1 MIEQIIRSSLRRRP
15 LVLLTAFIVFV
26 YGALVGGKLPID
38 VFPDLDRPV
47 VAVLT
52 EGHGL
57 GAEEIEVQVTAPL
70 ELALSG
76 APGVE
81 RVRSVSKQGLSIIWV
96 EFGWAAD
103 IFNARQVVSE
113 RIQESQGVLPPEAV
127 PVLGPI
133 SSIMGEIMLV
143 GLRGEGASPTELR
156 RVADTVIRPRLLA
169 IPGVSVVAV
178 VGGERERLTVA
189 VDLATLHRF
198 DLTSGEI
205 AAAIERANVP
215 SEGGVIPAGP
225 REILVRT
232 MHPIRDRA
240 ALAQIPVPVG
250 AAAGGGVVPL
260 GEVARIETGGDI
272 TRRGDAGVNGEPAV
286 ILSIQKQ
293 PHADT
298 MTLTAA
304 LEQELA
310 ALRTVVP
317 PGFSI
322 DHDLFRQSEFI
333 ARSVDNIIH
342 AIAVGA
348 ILITFVLVLF
358 LRNIRTTVIT
368 LITIPLSL
376 AVTVGVFH
384 LLGLSIDTMT
394 LGGIAIAVGELV
406 DDAIVDVENVFRRLR
421 ENRDL
426 AEPRPVLD
434 VVFAASSEIR
444 NSIVIATVIVITVFV
459 PLFFLGGIE
468 GRIFAPLGIAYI
480 AAILAS
486 LVVAVTVTP
495 VLCSLLLA
503 GPSSLGASSEGRFV
517 GALKAGQRYL
527 LGTLDRAFWLCVGVV
542 GAAFIGALVVAARS
556 GSEFLPPF
564 NEGSLTINAVLP
576 PDASLAE
583 SSRLGAALERAL
595 LTVPEVRSVGRR
607 TGRAELD
614 EHAQGVNSSEFE
626 VNLRPSDRSRGEVI
640 AAVRQ
645 VVDRFPGVQI
655 DVGQP
660 ISHRIDH
667 LLSGVEAQIVVKVF
681 GPDLDRLRE
690 IGGQVREIG
699 RTVQG
704 VVDLRLEPQV
714 LAPQAHVR
722 IQPAGLLATGLD
734 RRTVVGALDEA
745 IGGKAATE
753 LVDGNRRI
761 EVSVTLPEVYTS
773 FGDALTAVPLRTAQ
787 GTLVPL
793 GAVVSVEQGKGSNL
807 VSRESG
813 SRRLG
818 VYANVAERDLVGVV
832 EEWRERVSSDIA
844 LPPGYLIRFE
854 GQFESQAG
862 ASRLLQILGALALG
876 VIGVVLFAH
885 YRRLKIVAQI
895 MLSVPFAAIGA
906 LTAIYL
912 TGNVFSIASIVGLI
926 TVTGI
931 AVRNGVMMIDHI
943 LHLVDGEGAPRS
955 RETVYRAAQERLIPV
970 SMTSLTALLALLPIL
985 IAPNEPGRELLAPV
999 AAVIFG
1005 GLCSG
1010 TLLNLALT
1018 PLIFWRSSDWRGDR
1032 A

>member
-1 MIEQIIRSSLRRRP
+1 MMAI
-15 LVLLTAFIVFV
+15 VLFV
-26 YGALVGGKLPID
+26 YGLAVGGRLPID

-57 GAEEIEVQVTAPL
+57 GAEEIETQVTTPL
-70 ELALSG
+70 ELALGG

-81 RVRSVSKQGLSIIWV
+81 RVRSVSKQGLSLIWV
-96 EFGWAAD
+96 EFGWSAD

-113 RIQESQGVLPPEAV
+113 RIQESLALLPPDTI

-133 SSIMGEIMLV
+133 SSIMGEILLV
-143 GLRGEGASPTELR
+143 GLRAPGADPTELR
-156 RVADTVIRPRLLA
+156 RVADTLIRPRLLA
-169 IPGVSVVAV
+169 IPGISVVAV
-178 VGGERERLTVA
+178 VGGERERFTVA
-189 VDLATLHRF
+189 VDLPTLHRY
-198 DLTSGEI
+198 DLTVGEV
-205 AAAIERANVP
+205 AAAIRRANVP

-232 MHPIRDRA
+232 TNSLKDIA
-240 ALAQIPVPVG
+240 ALGDIPVPVG
-250 AAAGGGVVPL
+250 AAAGGVVVSL
-260 GEVARIETGGDI
+260 REIARIERGGDVS
-272 TRRGDAGVNGEPAV
+272 RRGDAGVNGEPAV
-286 ILSIQKQ
+286 VLSIQKQ
-293 PHADT
+293 PQADT
-298 MTLTAA
+298 LTVTAA
-304 LEQELA
+304 VDRELT

-322 DHDLFRQSEFI
+322 DSDLFRQSDFI

-342 AIAVGA
+342 AIVVGA
-348 ILITFVLVLF
+348 ILITVVLVVF
-358 LRNIRTTVIT
+358 LGNLRTTIIT
-368 LITIPLSL
+368 LTTIPLSL

-426 AEPRPVLD
+426 PSPRSTVE

-444 NSIVIATVIVITVFV
+444 NSIVIATIIVIAVFV

-468 GRIFAPLGIAYI
+468 GRIFAPLGVAYI
-480 AAILAS
+480 TAILAS
-486 LVVAVTVTP
+486 LIVAVTVTP
-495 VLCSLLLA
+495 VLCSLFLSNSA
-503 GPSSLGASSEGRFV
+503 ALGAPHEGRFV
-517 GALKAGQRYL
+517 RWLKGLQIRLLAAGERALVPVLSA
-527 LGTLDRAFWLCVGVV
+527 VGVV
-542 GAAFIGALVVAARS
+542 FLGAIVVAAR
-556 GSEFLPPF
+556 GGREFLPPF

-576 PDASLAE
+576 SDASLAE
-583 SSRLGAALERAL
+583 SSRIGAALERAI

-626 VNLRPSDRSRGEVI
+626 VNMLPSERSRGEVI
-640 AAVRQ
+640 AAVRR
-645 VVDRFPGVQI
+645 VVERFPGVQV

-681 GPDLDRLRE
+681 GPDLDTLRE
-690 IGGQVREIG
+690 IGAEVRNVG
-699 RTVQG
+699 RTVG
-704 VVDLRLEPQV
+704 GIVDLRMEPQV

-722 IQPAGLLATGLD
+722 IELAGLVATGLD
-734 RRTVVGALDEA
+734 RSAILGALDEA
-745 IGGKAATE
+745 IGGRAATE
-753 LVDGNRRI
+753 IVDGNRRI
-761 EVSVTLPEVYTS
+761 DVTVVIPEVYAS
-773 FGDALTAVPLRTAQ
+773 YGDALTAVPIRTPQ
-787 GTLVPL
+787 GHLVPL
-793 GAVVSVEQGKGSNL
+793 GSVLAVTEGKGPNL

-832 EEWRERVSSDIA
+832 EEWRGRVMREVT
-844 LPPGYLIRFE
+844 LPPGYVVRFE

-862 ASRLLQILGALALG
+862 ASRLLQVLGLLALG
-876 VIGVVLFAH
+876 IIGLVLFSH
-885 YRRLKIVAQI
+885 YRRLGIVAQI
-895 MLSVPFAAIGA
+895 MLSVPYAAIGA
-906 LTAIYL
+906 LVAVYL
-912 TGNVFSIASIVGLI
+912 TGNVFSVASLVGLI

-943 LHLVDGEGAPRS
+943 LHLAEVEGAPRTL
-955 RETVYRAAQERLIPV
+955 ETVYRAAQERLVPV
-970 SMTSLTALLALLPIL
+970 SMTALTALLALVPIL
-985 IAPNEPGRELLAPV
+985 AAPGEPGRELLAPV
-999 AAVIFG
+999 AVVIFG
-1005 GLCSG
+1005 GLCTG

-1018 PLIFWRSSDWRGDR
+1018 PLVFWRWSGWGPLHNVER
-1032 A
+1032 